1 MFYWWCISR
10 LGEWLELENKAPH
23 WNENLKCWCLNFR
36 GRVKFASVKNFQLVD
51 AANPDAIVMQ
61 VNIAL
66 SIATPPCSMQ
76 PCKGIELVRRKLCDS
91 RSKLWSWLKINGR
104 F

>member
-1 MFYWWCISR
+1 MMTLLGWCLSR
-10 LGEWLELENKAPH
+10 PGEWLELENKAPH

-61 VNIAL
+61 VTTAL
-66 SIATPPCSMQ
+66 SIATPLCSMQ
-76 PCKGIELVRRKLCDS
+76 PRRGTELVGNHCDS
-91 RSKLWSWLKINGR
+91 WSKLSSWLIA
-104 F
+104 